1 MAVMCV
7 AGPVAVG
14 FTGNMFLYV
23 ALINIVAFIAYGIDK
38 LKAERR
44 VRRVPEAVLFL
55 FAYAG
60 GSIGAWLGMKVWHHK
75 TLHKRFRIRI
85 PLIMLVQLAVC
96 LCCYAMLIL

>member
-1 MAVMCV
+1 MCV
-7 AGPVAVG
+7 AGLVAVG

-75 TLHKRFRIRI
+75 TLHNRFRIGI